1 MFYVGNEFN
10 KEENKPYKTIDG
22 AKKAADKAGAFVFDE
37 EGVKVHPI
45 KAQLTD
51 EVPDG
56 ALEVNEDGSVNT
68 YNEDGEKVGTATPE
82 EVQAAMD
89 QITEEDIQQA
99 AAAAKADD
107 SEDDQAAM
115 DQNAEDGVQQAT
127 AAKTGDPKVMEVHGK
142 IRRVFDGKLRL
153 RRKPSFDDDA
163 VCGVTMFTEKTAVK
177 KFTTDRGVLY
187 ETSDGYFVSGDPKH
201 VKFIPDQKEE

>member
-45 KAQLTD
+45 KVQLTD

-82 EVQAAMD
+82 EV
-89 QITEEDIQQA
+89 
-99 AAAAKADD
+99 
-107 SEDDQAAM
+107 QAAM